1 MKKVVI
7 SALSAVIGAVAGA
20 VATGKEAQKTVN
32 KTQNMSDK
40 HLALFLMMNRW
51 VEVKQD
57 GKNLIDYFHEKGYKS
72 IAIYGMSYAGE
83 RLLHELKGSDIEVKC
98 GIDRKADEIY
108 TEVDMITP
116 DDEIP
121 QVDTVIVT
129 SIYFF
134 DEIKEKLEALTDMPV
149 ISLEDILYEV

>member
-1 MKKVVI
+1 MKKGVI
-7 SALSAVIGAVAGA
+7 ATLAAAVGAVAGA
-20 VATGKEAQKTVN
+20 VAIGKETQKTVN
-32 KTQNMSDK
+32 KTQGMSDK

-57 GKNLIDYFHEKGYKS
+57 GKNLVDFFHEKGYKS

-108 TEVDMITP
+108 TDIDLITL
-116 DDEIP
+116 DEEIP
-121 QVDTVIVT
+121 KVDVIVVT
-129 SIYFF
+129 SIFFF
-134 DEIKEKLEALTDMPV
+134 DEIKEKMETLTDRPV
-149 ISLEDILYEV
+149 ISLEGILYEV

>member
-1 MKKVVI
+1 MKNAVI
-7 SALSAVIGAVAGA
+7 SVLSAVIGAAVGA
-20 VATGKEAQKTVN
+20 VAMGKEAQKTVN
-32 KTQNMSDK
+32 TTQRMSDK

-57 GKNLIDYFHEKGYKS
+57 GKNLIDYFHEKSYKS

-83 RLLHELKGSDIEVKC
+83 RLVHELKGSDIEVKC
-98 GIDRKADEIY
+98 GIDRKAGEIY
-108 TEVDMITP
+108 TDLDMITQ

-121 QVDTVIVT
+121 QVDAIIVT

-134 DEIKEKLEALTDMPV
+134 DEIKEKLETLTDSSV
-149 ISLEDILYEV
+149 ISLEDILYEM

>member
-1 MKKVVI
+1 MKKVVA
-7 SALSAVIGAVAGA
+7 SALSTVIGAAVGA
-20 VATGKEAQKTVN
+20 VVTGKEAQKTVD
-32 KTQNMSDK
+32 KTQKMADK
-40 HLALFLMMNRW
+40 HLALFLLMNRW

-57 GKNLIDYFHEKGYKS
+57 GKNLINYFHEKGYTS

-98 GIDRKADEIY
+98 GIDQKADEIY

-121 QVDTVIVT
+121 KVDAVIVT

-134 DEIKEKLEALTDMPV
+134 DEIKEKLEGVVDSPV
-149 ISLEDILYEV
+149 ISLEDVLYEV

>member
-1 MKKVVI
+1 MKKVVV
-7 SALSAVIGAVAGA
+7 SALSTVIGAA
-20 VATGKEAQKTVN
+20 VGTVVTGKEAQKTVN
-32 KTQNMSDK
+32 KTQKMSDK

-57 GKNLIDYFHEKGYKS
+57 GKNLINYFHEKGYTS

-83 RLLHELKGSDIEVKC
+83 RLLYELKGSDIEVKC
-98 GIDRKADEIY
+98 GIDQKADEIY

-121 QVDTVIVT
+121 QVDAVIVT

-134 DEIKEKLEALTDMPV
+134 DEIKEKLEGVVDSPV
-149 ISLEDILYEV
+149 ISLEDVLYEV

>member
-1 MKKVVI
+1 MKKVVV
-7 SALSAVIGAVAGA
+7 SALSTVIGAAVGA
-20 VATGKEAQKTVN
+20 VVTGKEAQKTVN
-32 KTQNMSDK
+32 KTQKMSDK

-57 GKNLIDYFHEKGYKS
+57 GKNLINYFHEKGYTS

-83 RLLHELKGSDIEVKC
+83 RLLYELKGSDIEVKC
-98 GIDRKADEIY
+98 GIDQKADEIY

-121 QVDTVIVT
+121 QVDAVIVT

-134 DEIKEKLEALTDMPV
+134 DEIKEKLEGVVDSPV
-149 ISLEDILYEV
+149 ISLEDVLYEV

>member
-1 MKKVVI
+1 
-7 SALSAVIGAVAGA
+7 
-20 VATGKEAQKTVN
+20 
-32 KTQNMSDK
+32 
-40 HLALFLMMNRW
+40 
-51 VEVKQD
+51 
-57 GKNLIDYFHEKGYKS
+57 
-72 IAIYGMSYAGE
+72 
-83 RLLHELKGSDIEVKC
+83 
-98 GIDRKADEIY
+98 
-108 TEVDMITP
+108 MITP

>member
-1 MKKVVI
+1 MKKGVI
-7 SALSAVIGAVAGA
+7 TLIATMIGAAAGA
-20 VATGKEAQKTVN
+20 FATGKEAQKTVN
-32 KTQNMSDK
+32 KTQQMSDK

-57 GKNLIDYFHEKGYKS
+57 GKNLADYFYRKGYKS

-83 RLLHELKGSDIEVKC
+83 RLLHELKGSNIEVKC

-121 QVDTVIVT
+121 QVDAVIVT
-129 SIYFF
+129 SVYFF
-134 DEIKEKLEALTDMPV
+134 DEIMEKLESTVDSPV

>member
-7 SALSAVIGAVAGA
+7 SALSAVIGAVAGD
-20 VATGKEAQKTVN
+20 VATVNEAQKTVN

>member
-1 MKKVVI
+1 MKKVVV
-7 SALSAVIGAVAGA
+7 SALSTVIGAA
-20 VATGKEAQKTVN
+20 VSAAVTGKEARKTVN
-32 KTQNMSDK
+32 KIQKMSDK

-57 GKNLIDYFHEKGYKS
+57 GKNLINYFHEKGYKS
-72 IAIYGMSYAGE
+72 IAVYGMSYAGE

-98 GIDRKADEIY
+98 GIDQKADEIY

-121 QVDTVIVT
+121 QVDAVIVT

-134 DEIKEKLEALTDMPV
+134 DEIKEKLEGVVDSPV
-149 ISLEDILYEV
+149 ISLEDVLYEV

>member
-1 MKKVVI
+1 MKKVVV
-7 SALSAVIGAVAGA
+7 SALSTVIGAAVGA
-20 VATGKEAQKTVN
+20 VVTGKEAQKTVD
-32 KTQNMSDK
+32 KTQKMADK
-40 HLALFLMMNRW
+40 HLALFLLMNRW

-57 GKNLIDYFHEKGYKS
+57 GKNLINYFHEKGYTS

-98 GIDRKADEIY
+98 GIDQKADEIY

-121 QVDTVIVT
+121 KVDAVIVT

-134 DEIKEKLEALTDMPV
+134 DEIKEKLEGVVDSPV
-149 ISLEDILYEV
+149 ISLEDVLYEV

>member
-7 SALSAVIGAVAGA
+7 SALSAVIGAAAGA
-20 VATGKEAQKTVN
+20 VATGKETQKTVN
-32 KTQNMSDK
+32 KTQKMSDK

-57 GKNLIDYFHEKGYKS
+57 GKDLANYFHEKGYKS
-72 IAIYGMSYAGE
+72 VAIYGMSYAGE
-83 RLLHELKGSDIEVKC
+83 RLVHELKGSDIIVKC
-98 GIDRKADEIY
+98 GIDQKADEIY
-108 TEVDMITP
+108 SEVDMITL
-116 DDEIP
+116 DEEIP
-121 QVDTVIVT
+121 QVDVIIVT

-134 DEIKEKLEALTDMPV
+134 DEIKEKLEALTDASV